1 MGPRIMVNFRQ
12 MRESSIRAQLGNQ
25 PRTAIPRPRVRSIAA
40 IRSLDSST
48 RTHYCGGCRAE
59 ISAALWLER
68 LANSVRKFARACLG
82 ISGKATLSRL
92 ICPLSRRFVRA
103 APSAW
108 NLAKTLLISRH
119 EEWRTRRDSNSRP
132 LPSEGMTLDSAD
144 DGGAALHGT
153 RPCEAPGVPA
163 PAQPCALRPVH
174 LEPGPSRSIGVGGG
188 FAARTGLVHSPLSP
202 LSSRATWRSPIS
214 CRMRQEVSFRCST
227 AGSWQSSTASSL
239 SIWSS
244 AGADGREAVP

>member
-1 MGPRIMVNFRQ
+1 MVNFRQ

-163 PAQPCALRPVH
+163 PANHAPYALFTLNPGLQGL
-174 LEPGPSRSIGVGGG
+174 LELVGGLLLALGWFTRTVAFVLAGNMAVAYFMPHAPGGFFPLLNGGELAIVYCFFFVYLVVGGG
-188 FAARTGLVHSPLSP
+188 G
-202 LSSRATWRSPIS
+202 
-214 CRMRQEVSFRCST
+214 
-227 AGSWQSSTASSL
+227 
-239 SIWSS
+239 WS
-244 AGADGREAVP
+244 